1 MKEGGSGLH
10 EESRACKVGTP
21 RVREKKSTDM
31 LKNRASDISQG
42 ESEDKYFFFLAFCRL
57 LGRAAPMIVPV
68 WQYHF
73 VLNLSFS
80 LSLEVNAEK

>member
-1 MKEGGSGLH
+1 MH